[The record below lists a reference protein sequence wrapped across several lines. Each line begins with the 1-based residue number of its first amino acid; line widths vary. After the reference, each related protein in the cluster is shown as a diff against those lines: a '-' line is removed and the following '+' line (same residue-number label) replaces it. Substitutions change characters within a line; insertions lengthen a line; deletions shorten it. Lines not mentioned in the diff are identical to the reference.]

1 MNNYFTAKLYCLHIH
16 FVCMA
21 CNILKVKVKVAQS
34 CLTLCDP
41 MDYSPWNSPG
51 QHTGVGSIFLL
62 QGMLPTQGLNPGLPH
77 CRQILYQLEPQGQ
90 PNILQCIILIYI
102 I

>member
-41 MDYSPWNSPG
+41 IDCWWAGIARTSWRLS
-51 QHTGVGSIFLL
+51 V
-62 QGMLPTQGLNPGLPH
+62 
-77 CRQILYQLEPQGQ
+77 R
-90 PNILQCIILIYI
+90 
-102 I
+102 